1 METIVRRA
9 TEDDIYDLI
18 NLMYEAYEPIRAL
31 GINFQSANP
40 TEASIRKNLEENIC
54 FILESDD
61 EIVSTL
67 SLRMPWSDNP
77 GPYYFPHIWWFAT
90 SPKYKNKKFGSK
102 LLNYVENDYLLNHL
116 NVPAVSL
123 GTADHH
129 PWLIDMY
136 VKKGYQKFGKQD
148 LKKGH
153 ITQYLVKVLNQDKFK
168 GTEELK
174 EKFNQVIFEEG
185 ETIEI

>member
-9 TEDDIYDLI
+9 TEDDIHDLI

-54 FILESDD
+54 FVLESGD

-77 GPYYFPHIWWFAT
+77 GPYYFPI
-90 SPKYKNKKFGSK
+90 YGGSQH
-102 LLNYVENDYLLNHL
+102 HL
-116 NVPAVSL
+116 NIKIKNS
-123 GTADHH
+123 G
-129 PWLIDMY
+129 
-136 VKKGYQKFGKQD
+136 QNF
-148 LKKGH
+148 
-153 ITQYLVKVLNQDKFK
+153 
-168 GTEELK
+168 
-174 EKFNQVIFEEG
+174 
-185 ETIEI
+185 